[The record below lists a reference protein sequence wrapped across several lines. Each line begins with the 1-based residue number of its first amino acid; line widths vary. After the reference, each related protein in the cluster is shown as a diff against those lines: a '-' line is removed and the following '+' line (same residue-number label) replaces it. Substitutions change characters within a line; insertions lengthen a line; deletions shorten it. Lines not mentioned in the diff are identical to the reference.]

1 MRSKPMIKKQKVS
14 VWVTVKIMADIL
26 EVTEPKQ
33 VMNTTLQ
40 NLFKD
45 NEVLIDPKFRFIIPI
60 QFDIHAD
67 DSDKSIYHKKLH
79 PRDYMHLSF
88 GGAK

>member
-1 MRSKPMIKKQKVS
+1 MIKKQKVS

-45 NEVLIDPKFRFIIPI
+45 NEVLIDASKNYVKTGEFVMIKIIEATE
-60 QFDIHAD
+60 FDL
-67 DSDKSIYHKKLH
+67 YGE
-79 PRDYMHLSF
+79 PVQ
-88 GGAK
+88 